1 MLLGLFLY
9 PLPMSFDPSRHAGD
23 RSFERDIS
31 GPLAQKVIN
40 EGAQSIQDN
49 GHIMHQMRDPDNIDH
64 IIKVVT
70 TPHPKK
76 IVTVIRD
83 TSKPYQESVLSQ
95 QQHVKAQAEAKASS
109 DKSKANR
116 KAQLEKKRLRSAAAN
131 NKNK

>member
-1 MLLGLFLY
+1 
-9 PLPMSFDPSRHAGD
+9 MSFDPSRHAGD

-83 TSKPYQESVLSQ
+83 TSKPYRESVLSQ
-95 QQHVKAQAEAKASS
+95 QQHVKAQAEAKSNS

>member
-1 MLLGLFLY
+1 
-9 PLPMSFDPSRHAGD
+9 MSFDPSRHAGD